1 MSYFIFNGV
10 LECSRQ
16 YELKGEEAVHI
27 LKSRRMRVGD
37 HFHIQDEQG
46 RRFEVVLKN
55 FSRESLNFVPEKTIA
70 IPLPS
75 SLRLEILLALPKEK
89 ALDFIL
95 QKTTELG
102 VHRLD
107 LFGGLHSS
115 KIFRT
120 SQVERQMQRWKR
132 IALESSKQCGRQL
145 SPEICWHSN
154 LEMALSALPECP
166 NSWVLSPGADDSV
179 SWHTPGGFGKE
190 SKEHQRVLVGPEGG
204 LHSDEID
211 LALHYGMRPADL
223 GPRILR
229 VETAVLTAVAI
240 LQFLYGDLSKNK
252 YGLIV
257 A

>member
-1 MSYFIFNGV
+1 MSYFTFNGI
-10 LECSRQ
+10 LERGNE
-16 YELKGEEAVHI
+16 YKIIGEEAQHI
-27 LKSRRMRVGD
+27 LKSRRLRTGD
-37 HFHIQDEQG
+37 FALIQDEKGQ
-46 RRFEVVLKN
+46 RFEVLLKD
-55 FSRESLNFVPEKTIA
+55 FSRNSVKFVPREKISV
-70 IPLPS
+70 PPPS
-75 SLRLEILLALPKEK
+75 PLRLEIVQALPKEK

-102 VHRLD
+102 VNRLD

-145 SPEICWHSN
+145 SPEIYWHSN
-154 LEMALSALPECP
+154 LDIALSSLPECP
-166 NSWVLSPGADDSV
+166 NSWVLSPGSDDSV
-179 SWHTPGGFGKE
+179 SWHTPGAFREE

-204 LHSDEID
+204 LNADEID

-229 VETAVLTAVAI
+229 VETAALTAVAI
-240 LQFLYGDLSKNK
+240 LQFLCGDLSKK
-252 YGLIV
+252 
-257 A
+257 